1 MPEPDHA
8 RPAEDGWDRPSFSNL
23 GRGRDDN
30 ERGGGDGWGNDGGD
44 AGGGGSDGGGG
55 DGRGGGGDWDKVG
68 RLVT

>member
-8 RPAEDGWDRPSFSNL
+8 RPADDGWDRPWFSNL

-30 ERGGGDGWGNDGGD
+30 EPGGGDGWGNEAATQEAEAVTGEGVTEG
-44 AGGGGSDGGGG
+44 AA
-55 DGRGGGGDWDKVG
+55 GGDWDNVG